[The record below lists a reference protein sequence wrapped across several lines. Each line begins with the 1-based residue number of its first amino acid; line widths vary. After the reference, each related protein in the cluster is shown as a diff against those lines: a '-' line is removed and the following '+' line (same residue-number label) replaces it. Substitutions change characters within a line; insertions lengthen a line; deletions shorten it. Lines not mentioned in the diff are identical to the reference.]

1 MSVKDREKLVEALV
15 RAEESLRA
23 ITDELERTKAAV
35 QDDAA
40 RASGPTVRELAE
52 RANVSEEAVVAF
64 AETVGALLADRS
76 LTVPSARRAALL
88 AVSEE
93 VWEHE
98 LGPLLSSADV
108 RELLGDISRQR
119 VDELLRARR
128 LIGLRDSAGRRRFPA
143 FQFRDGRALEA
154 LVAAYWVVADADA
167 VASDWTAAS
176 WLVSSDQALGGRSP
190 VQWVRDGRDAGRLI
204 TVAGQDAARLTR

>member
-167 VASDWTAAS
+167 VASDWTAVS

>member
-1 MSVKDREKLVEALV
+1 MTVKGHAELVAALD

-23 ITDELERTKAAV
+23 TTNEMERAKAAV
-35 QDDAA
+35 QEEAVQ
-40 RASGPTVRELAE
+40 ASGPTVRELAE
-52 RANVSEEAVVAF
+52 RANVSEEVVVAF
-64 AETVGALLADRS
+64 AETAGALLADRS

-128 LIGLRDSAGRRRFPA
+128 LIGLRDSAGRRRFPT

-154 LVAAYWVVADADA
+154 LVAAYWLVADA
-167 VASDWTAAS
+167 VASDWTAGS
-176 WLVSSDQALGGRSP
+176 WLVSPDQALDGRSP

-204 TVAGQDAARLTR
+204 TVAGQDAARLTQ

>member
-1 MSVKDREKLVEALV
+1 MDVKDHEDLMEALD
-15 RAEESLRA
+15 RAEASLRA
-23 ITDELERTKAAV
+23 ATDELQHRKAAV
-35 QDDAA
+35 QEEAI
-40 RASGPTVRELAE
+40 RASGPTVRELAA
-52 RANVSEEAVVAF
+52 RANVSEDAVVAF
-64 AETVGALLADRS
+64 AETVGTLLADRS

-108 RELLGDISRQR
+108 RELLGDLSRQR

-143 FQFRDGRALEA
+143 FQFRDGRALEG
-154 LVAAYWVVADADA
+154 LVSAYWVVADVA
-167 VASDWTAAS
+167 ASDWTAAS
-176 WLVSSDQALGGRSP
+176 WLVSPDQALGGRSP
-190 VQWVRDGRDAGRLI
+190 VQWVRDGHDAGRLI
-204 TVAGQDAARLTR
+204 TVARQDAARLSR

>member
-1 MSVKDREKLVEALV
+1 MVVKAHGELVEALE
-15 RAEESLRA
+15 RAEEGLRA
-23 ITDELERTKAAV
+23 ITEELERTRAAAQNDAV
-35 QDDAA
+35 QAP
-40 RASGPTVRELAE
+40 SITVRELAE
-52 RANVSEEAVVAF
+52 RANVSEDAVVAF

-76 LTVPSARRAALL
+76 LTVPSARRAALI

-154 LVAAYWVVADADA
+154 LVSAYWLVADV

-176 WLVSSDQALGGRSP
+176 WLVSPDQGLDGRSP
-190 VQWVRDGRDAGRLI
+190 VQWVRDGHDRSRLLDV
-204 TVAGQDAARLTR
+204 TRQDAARLGQ

>member
-1 MSVKDREKLVEALV
+1 MSVKDSEKRVEALV
-15 RAEESLRA
+15 QAEESLRA

-40 RASGPTVRELAE
+40 CASGPTVRELAE

-167 VASDWTAAS
+167 VASDWTAVS

>member
-40 RASGPTVRELAE
+40 RALGPTVRELAE

-167 VASDWTAAS
+167 VASDWTAVS

>member
-98 LGPLLSSADV
+98 LGPMLSSADV

>member
-1 MSVKDREKLVEALV
+1 MTVKGHEELVEALD

-23 ITDELERTKAAV
+23 ITEELERTKAAV
-35 QDDAA
+35 QEEAVQ
-40 RASGPTVRELAE
+40 ASGSTVRELAE
-52 RANVSEEAVVAF
+52 RANVSEEVVVAF
-64 AETVGALLADRS
+64 AETAGALLADRS

-154 LVAAYWVVADADA
+154 LAAAYWMVADA

-176 WLVSSDQALGGRSP
+176 WLVSPDQALGGRSP
-190 VQWVRDGRDAGRLI
+190 VQWVRDGRDAGRLF
-204 TVAGQDAARLTR
+204 TVAGQDSARLTQ